1 MARTLDECLHALSPS
16 TLYKLAHCVEL
27 GKLCCVVGVVGR
39 TGAQSVAQ
47 RNGNVI
53 LCADVADV
61 VEVGIEETLLL
72 MHLAP
77 LGDDAAATAHDAR
90 QTCVGEVDVLQTDA
104 AVDGEV
110 VNSLLAL
117 LDECVAEYLPC
128 QVFCLSVHLLKSLV
142 HRHGAYRYGAVAQNP
157 LACLVYVVACR
168 EVHQSVATP
177 LAAPHCFLHLFV
189 NARSDG

>member
-1 MARTLDECLHALSPS
+1 
-16 TLYKLAHCVEL
+16 
-27 GKLCCVVGVVGR
+27 
-39 TGAQSVAQ
+39 
-47 RNGNVI
+47 
-53 LCADVADV
+53 
-61 VEVGIEETLLL
+61 

-104 AVDGEV
+104 AMDGEV

-117 LDECVAEYLPC
+117 FDECVAEYLPC
-128 QVFCLSVHLLKSLV
+128 QVFCLSVHLLKSLI

-157 LACLVYVVACR
+157 LACLVNIVARR
-168 EVHQSVATP
+168 EVHQRVATP
-177 LAAPHCFLHLFV
+177 LAAPDSLLHLFV